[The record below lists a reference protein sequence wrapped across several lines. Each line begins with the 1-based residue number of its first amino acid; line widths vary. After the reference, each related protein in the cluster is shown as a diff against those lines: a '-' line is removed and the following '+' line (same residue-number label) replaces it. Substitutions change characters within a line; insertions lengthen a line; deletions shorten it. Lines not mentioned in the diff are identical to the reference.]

1 MSLSSG
7 AFFILSLFSPPP
19 SILNQGEAS
28 RRFHGE
34 SARHTP
40 PDLDLLAG
48 GCLVPKWLVA
58 TVIFTRGVL
67 QKGAITPHLRFPM
80 ALSFRRSDRSSFLF
94 SPYFPPTS
102 TCDTD
107 AINHT
112 CRLFNKYANFD
123 QLNGVTAFVP
133 LINNERLCL
142 IALVFMYKLF
152 KLANNNAGRARR
164 I

>member
-7 AFFILSLFSPPP
+7 AFFILSLSPPP
-19 SILNQGEAS
+19 FHFES
-28 RRFHGE
+28 RGGKPAFPRRIRSTHPTGPRFTGWRLF
-34 SARHTP
+34 SSKV
-40 PDLDLLAG
+40 AG
-48 GCLVPKWLVA
+48 GNSHIYTRRPGEECYNA
-58 TVIFTRGVL
+58 T
-67 QKGAITPHLRFPM
+67 P
-80 ALSFRRSDRSSFLF
+80 ALPDGSFLSAWQPIELPF
-94 SPYFPPTS
+94 FPLFPPTS